1 MPAAAIP
8 AIISGVAGIYGA
20 SKQGSA
26 NKDAIAAQTQANNQA
41 LAFETQQNQQDNQRY
56 ADRTNRAA
64 PYTAAGQNSIS
75 KMAQLLGLPDVY
87 TPPPGQPVA
96 TANPPA
102 STAPAQPVGPA
113 SAPRDY
119 AHIGSPLH
127 WKENENIA
135 KSNLV
140 KLRSPTGEIEMV
152 NAQDVPH
159 YIQLGAT
166 AVTS

>member
-1 MPAAAIP
+1 MPAAAITS
-8 AIISGVAGIYGA
+8 IIGATYGA
-20 SKQGSA
+20 SKQASA

-56 ADRTNRAA
+56 ADRVNRAA
-64 PYTAAGQNSIS
+64 PYTSAGQNSTS

-102 STAPAQPVGPA
+102 SAANAAPMGPA

-127 WKENENIA
+127 WKENENTI

-140 KLRSPTGEIEMV
+140 KLRAPDGSIEMV
-152 NAQDVPH
+152 NAKDVQH

-166 AVTS
+166 AVTT